1 MQIKLLI
8 YLFFFCT
15 PSYINMNKLK
25 LLKIIA
31 LYYIINT
38 INTVLLS
45 SYKIFK
51 LKLNIIIIIV
61 C

>member
-1 MQIKLLI
+1 
-8 YLFFFCT
+8 
-15 PSYINMNKLK
+15 MNNLK

-51 LKLNIIIIIV
+51 LKINIIIIIV